1 MTLTNVLVTAYCACS
16 TCCGPTAS
24 GLTAAGTRIRP
35 GVIAA
40 PRSVPFYTR
49 VRIEGVGSF
58 VVLDRTARRFD
69 GRWDVYIP
77 SHTNA
82 KKFGKRYLNITINT
96 KP

>member
-1 MTLTNVLVTAYCACS
+1 MTFTNALVTAYCACA
-16 TCCGPTAS
+16 TCCGPRATGLTAS
-24 GLTAAGTRIRP
+24 GVRAKP

-49 VRIEGVGSF
+49 VQVEGVGSF

-69 GRWDVYIP
+69 GRWDIYIP
-77 SHTNA
+77 SHKNA
-82 KKFGKRYLNITINT
+82 KKFGIHKLNITYT